1 MMRIFFN
8 DAFALATKGSAM
20 RLERRR
26 REAGFTLVEL
36 LVVIAIIGVLVA
48 LLLPAVQAARESAR
62 RTTCINQLKQFATAA
77 VNHENSLKHF
87 PTGGWGWGW
96 VGDADRGY
104 GQNQP
109 GGWIYNILPYME
121 QAAKH
126 DMPKDGKPD
135 EHTAPQLEGARLMLI
150 DPITILYC
158 PTRRTGKF
166 YNEGKRNKFA
176 NNSATNPADQR
187 DFVGRSDY
195 AANSGDYS
203 IGSGKAGPG
212 GMGTPAI
219 MAAYDEWVAVNKT
232 GLLHPRDNP
241 NGTLELT
248 GVSFQRSEIG
258 FRHIEDGS
266 SNTYLCG
273 EKYLDPASY
282 DNGKDTGDN
291 ETWCTGHNNDN
302 FRTTAEPPRQDTF
315 GQEIGTI
322 FGSAHPTTW
331 QAAYCDGHV
340 VSVTFEVDPTV
351 HKNRG
356 NRKDGNTD
364 VQ

>member
-1 MMRIFFN
+1 MEKFMRI
-8 DAFALATKGSAM
+8 T
-20 RLERRR
+20 RRR
-26 REAGFTLVEL
+26 RAGFTLVEL

-62 RTTCINQLKQFATAA
+62 RTTCINQLKQYATAC

-87 PTGGWGWGW
+87 PTGGWGWSW
-96 VGDADRGY
+96 VGDADRGF

-126 DMPKDGKPD
+126 DLPKDGKPYQ
-135 EHTAPQLEGARLMLI
+135 HTAPQLEGARQMLL
-150 DPITILYC
+150 DPISILYC
-158 PTRRTGKF
+158 PTRRNGKF
-166 YNEGKRNKFA
+166 LSTTSDLA
-176 NNSATNPADQR
+176 NNSAKVPAGEPRQ
-187 DFVGRSDY
+187 VGRSDY
-195 AANSGDYS
+195 AANAGDYS
-203 IGSGKAGPG
+203 IGSGDDGPG
-212 GMGTPAI
+212 GMGSPEV
-219 MAAYDEWVAVNKT
+219 MAAYDEWLTVNKT
-232 GLLHPRDNP
+232 GLLVPAENP
-241 NGTLELT
+241 DGTREFT

-273 EKYLDPASY
+273 EKYLDPAGY
-282 DNGKDTGDN
+282 DTGKDTGDN

-302 FRTTAEPPRQDTF
+302 FRTTWLPPSRDGIDPSDNIPEN
-315 GQEIGTI
+315 GQI
-322 FGSAHPTTW
+322 FGSAHATTW

-340 VSVTFEVDPTV
+340 ASVSFDVDPTV

-356 NRKDGNTD
+356 NRKDGN
-364 VQ
+364 VESQ

>member
-1 MMRIFFN
+1 MRI
-8 DAFALATKGSAM
+8 A
-20 RLERRR
+20 RRR
-26 REAGFTLVEL
+26 RLLSKWSAGFTLVEL

-77 VNHENSLKHF
+77 VNHENSVKHF
-87 PTGGWGWGW
+87 PTGGWGWSW
-96 VGDADRGY
+96 VGDADRGF
-104 GQNQP
+104 GQDQP

-126 DMPKDGKPD
+126 DMPKDGKPN
-135 EHTAPQLEGARLMLI
+135 EHTDPQLEGARKMLI
-150 DPITILYC
+150 DPISILYC
-158 PTRRTGKF
+158 PTRRNGKF

-195 AANSGDYS
+195 AANAGDHS
-203 IGSGKAGPG
+203 IGSGKGGPG

-219 MAAYDEWVAVNKT
+219 MAMYDEWVTVNKT
-232 GLLHPRDNP
+232 GLLHPRENP
-241 NGTLELT
+241 TGNLELT

-273 EKYLDPASY
+273 EKYLDPAGY

-302 FRTTAEPPRQDTF
+302 FRTTYLPPSRDGINPSSPTNPEN
-315 GQEIGTI
+315 GEI

-340 VSVTFEVDPTV
+340 VTVSFDVDPIV